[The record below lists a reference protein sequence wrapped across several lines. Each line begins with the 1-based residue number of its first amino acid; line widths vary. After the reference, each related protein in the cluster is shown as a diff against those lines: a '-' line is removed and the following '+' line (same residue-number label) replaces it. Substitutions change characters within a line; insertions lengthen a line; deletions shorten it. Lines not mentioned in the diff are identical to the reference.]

1 MDSYDALTHSE
12 ISISRQADPVG
23 KEPPVKVCGED
34 IMIQGK
40 LIRVA
45 RLDADTYEFLEEPE
59 VALSALRKCGTRI
72 DLFTFMQRL
81 PETSPK
87 YAYPME
93 WDNLAV
99 LPLST
104 FEEWWTRQI
113 GFKVR
118 NHARQAEKKGV
129 VIREVPFDDALVRG
143 IWAIYNES
151 PVRQGRP
158 FPHYGKDIETV
169 RTGAG
174 TFLDR
179 SIFIGAFL
187 GSNLIGFAKLLT
199 DKAGTQAGLLHIVSM
214 IAHRDKAPTNALIA
228 QAVRSS
234 AERRIPNLVYSR
246 FSDGNKQRDSLM
258 SFKESNGF
266 KRVDLPRYYV
276 PLTRIGWAALRLGLH
291 KRFADRIPEPILVGL
306 RGLRNSWYS
315 RKLQPTTEA
324 S

>member
-1 MDSYDALTHSE
+1 
-12 ISISRQADPVG
+12 
-23 KEPPVKVCGED
+23 VKVCGQD
-34 IMIQGK
+34 IKIQRG
-40 LIRVA
+40 LIRIA
-45 RLDADTYEFLEEPE
+45 QLDADTYEYLDDPE
-59 VALSALRKCGTRI
+59 SVIDAIRKCGTRI

-81 PETSPK
+81 PDTSPK

-99 LPLST
+99 LPVST
-104 FEEWWTRQI
+104 FDQWWTRQI

-129 VIREVPFDDALVRG
+129 AIREVPFDDALVRG

-151 PVRQGRP
+151 PIRQGRP
-158 FPHYGKDIETV
+158 FPHYGKDIERV
-169 RTGAG
+169 RREAG

-187 GSNLIGFAKLLT
+187 GSSLVGFVKLLT
-199 DKAGTQAGLLHIVSM
+199 DEMRTQAGLLHIVSM

-228 QAVRSS
+228 QAVRSC

-246 FSDGNKQRDSLM
+246 FSDGKKQWDSLI

-266 KRVDLPRYYV
+266 KRIDLPRYYV
-276 PLTRIGWAALRLGLH
+276 PLTRVGWVAFQLGLH
-291 KRFADRIPEPILVGL
+291 KRFADHIPEPILVRL
-306 RGLRNSWYS
+306 RGLRNAWHS
-315 RKLQPTTEA
+315 RKLQSATEG